1 MFIVEKIG
9 KLILITMEGILDP
22 NAVEIMKIQLKEIT
36 ESEVEAVVSI
46 NHANIKG
53 GDKVSE
59 IGRAAEEIVN
69 FCKKN
74 GIRVYSY
81 YNK

>member
-1 MFIVEKIG
+1 MFIVERIG
-9 KLILITMEGILDP
+9 QLILVTMEGILDV
-22 NAVEIMKIQLKEIT
+22 NAVEIMKIQIKKIA

-46 NHANIKG
+46 NHTGIQA
-53 GDKVSE
+53 GDKVSD
-59 IGRAAEEIVN
+59 IGKAADRIVS
-69 FCKKN
+69 FCKEN

>member
-1 MFIVEKIG
+1 MFIVERIG
-9 KLILITMEGILDP
+9 QLILVTMEGILDAY
-22 NAVEIMKIQLKEIT
+22 AVEIIKIQIKKIA

-46 NHANIKG
+46 NHANIKA

-59 IGRAAEEIVN
+59 IGRAAKEIVN